1 MKRKLFR
8 SRSDKKLSGVLGGIG
23 AVINIDA
30 TILRILFALFT
41 IFTGVITGVMIYVI
55 FALIM
60 PKEPK
65 HTDVIEVTA
74 EEPKK
79 TEV

>member
-23 AVINIDA
+23 ALTNIDA
-30 TILRILFALFT
+30 TILRIVFALFT
-41 IFTGVITGVMIYVI
+41 LFTGVITGVFVYII

-60 PKEPK
+60 PMEPK

-79 TEV
+79 ADV